1 MSSYVTFVNKSAYP
15 AVSVYY
21 DGFPIDDMILKNAS
35 SEEYAVESGTV
46 GFSVR
51 ENHNKEFLNL
61 WLSLYPMR
69 SYKLIIKNHRAYLK

>member
-35 SEEYAVESGTV
+35 SEEYAPADRRDRGEDRAHPKRVSDDEPGICAGASGDQ
-46 GFSVR
+46 R
-51 ENHNKEFLNL
+51 
-61 WLSLYPMR
+61 
-69 SYKLIIKNHRAYLK
+69 KLR